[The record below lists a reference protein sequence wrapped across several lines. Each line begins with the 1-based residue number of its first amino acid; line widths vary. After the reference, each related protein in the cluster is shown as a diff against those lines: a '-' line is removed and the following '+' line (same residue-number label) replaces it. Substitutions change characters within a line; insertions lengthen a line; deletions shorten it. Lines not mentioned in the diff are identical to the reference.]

1 MSSRSSSELELLT
14 LLCGNKFRKDIRTFF
29 VFILFGRHSL
39 LSSKCL
45 EEPGCPD
52 TGKPHSVRSK
62 SPHSKCRKPW
72 NLHFWSSRW
81 LLCWVTPNSYACG
94 ISLELIFSFCLQ
106 WRAWS
111 KLDLV
116 LSSMVFFS
124 MMMSNLM
131 HFSVMML
138 DLVYFSRT
146 PPLPR
151 AVLSCCRR
159 TKMSGSSFP
168 SPSFSFSYQS
178 HDHLF
183 RRSARGKAS
192 KHLFLG
198 VSNKSVE
205 LDKSREDPI
214 LWLCGRPHLHIRQ

>member
-1 MSSRSSSELELLT
+1 M
-14 LLCGNKFRKDIRTFF
+14 
-29 VFILFGRHSL
+29 
-39 LSSKCL
+39 
-45 EEPGCPD
+45 
-52 TGKPHSVRSK
+52 
-62 SPHSKCRKPW
+62 
-72 NLHFWSSRW
+72 
-81 LLCWVTPNSYACG
+81 
-94 ISLELIFSFCLQ
+94 
-106 WRAWS
+106 
-111 KLDLV
+111 LDLV

-124 MMMSNLM
+124 MMISNLVFFSM
-131 HFSVMML
+131 MMSYLVYFSVMML

-168 SPSFSFSYQS
+168 SPSFSFSYQR

-183 RRSARGKAS
+183 RRLAREKAS

-198 VSNKSVE
+198 VSDESVK

-214 LWLCGRPHLHIRQ
+214 L